1 MIRRSKY
8 VNTEI
13 KYIIYYIYILF
24 INIHNIYI
32 IYTYNKQNSNKNI
45 IYYIKHKIIV
55 NESYKSN
62 KYFY

>member
-1 MIRRSKY
+1 MIRRCKY

-13 KYIIYYIYILF
+13 KYIIYYIYS
-24 INIHNIYI
+24 IYKYN
-32 IYTYNKQNSNKNI
+32 IYTYNKQISNKNI